1 MRKSMSRDKD
11 KLLSKPTGKVIKPE
25 DLEFN

>member
-11 KLLSKPTGKVIKPE
+11 KLLYKPTGKVIKPE